1 LKNYDDL
8 EFNHKVVW
16 AKGKG
21 DIDVYKVTEAK
32 PDNSDIA
39 GGLLGH
45 YASSSA
51 IIHVPSSYLESG
63 TEPRE
68 EKTIKNDSRKS
79 RAWREEILQR
89 QNSNLIQTRPLFRLS
104 FRESNSEKEF
114 RLKRLDK
121 NYYSILI
128 SLAIAIGTL
137 LLMTVFAACEWEVL
151 GKFTNLIV
159 IISRAVVVAY
169 LIVVMFL
176 HSRIYMKIFYPY
188 LVIFS
193 LLLMIVTVMLQLSFR
208 FDLPQDI
215 IGLEIMYIIVIL
227 NHCTSASLPLVL
239 TVNILIFIPWI
250 ILSIGTPNQSLH
262 LTNAL
267 LVAGFSL
274 INFKAIFQQEKND
287 RANYNLNLL
296 AEKEIEASENL
307 LKQMMPAHVLEN
319 LEKGKSV
326 TDRLHQVTLI
336 FADIVGFTDWSSTKR
351 PEEIVKMLSNLFTR
365 FDMLCIKY
373 DVYKVHTIGD
383 CYVVMGDVGRRN
395 RDPSMEC
402 LNVMKMAYSMIE
414 VIKQENAKH
423 NSALNMRIGVHTG
436 EIIAG
441 VIGTN
446 IVRYDIWG
454 PDVLIANKMESNG
467 TPGKVKCSEDTKV
480 MIESRDDHFQFE
492 ESNSIDVTAIG
503 VTKKSYYVSHNDLFS
518 WID

>member
-1 LKNYDDL
+1 
-8 EFNHKVVW
+8 
-16 AKGKG
+16 
-21 DIDVYKVTEAK
+21 
-32 PDNSDIA
+32 
-39 GGLLGH
+39 
-45 YASSSA
+45 
-51 IIHVPSSYLESG
+51 
-63 TEPRE
+63 
-68 EKTIKNDSRKS
+68 
-79 RAWREEILQR
+79 
-89 QNSNLIQTRPLFRLS
+89 
-104 FRESNSEKEF
+104 
-114 RLKRLDK
+114 
-121 NYYSILI
+121 
-128 SLAIAIGTL
+128 
-137 LLMTVFAACEWEVL
+137 
-151 GKFTNLIV
+151 
-159 IISRAVVVAY
+159 
-169 LIVVMFL
+169 
-176 HSRIYMKIFYPY
+176 
-188 LVIFS
+188 
-193 LLLMIVTVMLQLSFR
+193 
-208 FDLPQDI
+208 
-215 IGLEIMYIIVIL
+215 
-227 NHCTSASLPLVL
+227 
-239 TVNILIFIPWI
+239 
-250 ILSIGTPNQSLH
+250 
-262 LTNAL
+262 
-267 LVAGFSL
+267 
-274 INFKAIFQQEKND
+274 
-287 RANYNLNLL
+287 
-296 AEKEIEASENL
+296 
-307 LKQMMPAHVLEN
+307 MMPAHVLEN